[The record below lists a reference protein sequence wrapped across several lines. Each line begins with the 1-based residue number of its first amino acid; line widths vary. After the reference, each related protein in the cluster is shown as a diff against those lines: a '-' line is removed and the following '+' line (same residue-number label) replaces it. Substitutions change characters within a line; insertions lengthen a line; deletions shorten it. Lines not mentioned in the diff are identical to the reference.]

1 VAEEV
6 AATPGIGPDKDP
18 FEAIARQ
25 ALAAGI
31 GAEGRVGAAP
41 SVLFPARAL
50 HRFAEAWLEARFGEG
65 QGDGNGEARPQERRR

>member
-1 VAEEV
+1 VADEI
-6 AATPGIGPDKDP
+6 AATPGIGPDREP

-31 GAEGRVGAAP
+31 GTEGRIGATT

-50 HRFAEAWLEARFGEG
+50 HQFAEAWLEARFG
-65 QGDGNGEARPQERRR
+65 DGSVTGGG

>member
-1 VAEEV
+1 VADEI
-6 AATPGIGPDKDP
+6 AATPGIGPDREP

-31 GAEGRVGAAP
+31 GTEGRIGATT

-50 HRFAEAWLEARFGEG
+50 HQFAEAWLEARFG
-65 QGDGNGEARPQERRR
+65 DGRVTGGG